1 MKVIITILI
10 IIAAV
15 LVFMYGCDSEE
26 ETTAE
31 EVKSEDQ
38 AKETVEDASINLDEL
53 SDALDSISDDL
64 G

>member
-53 SDALDSISDDL
+53 SDALDSISDD
-64 G
+64 